1 MGFVVTI
8 RRSGASSSPN
18 APIVTHRTNRNL
30 TSKIN
35 DLEEDSTQ
43 YATMR
48 VSPWRPLFGLI
59 DRCLH
64 ATRIDLDVGGRIQ
77 CAPVPANVRDRPMTS
92 AVSQFK
98 LARSI
103 VEWYAINLVEPTQS
117 QQQRHDKHRLC

>member
-1 MGFVVTI
+1 M
-8 RRSGASSSPN
+8 
-18 APIVTHRTNRNL
+18 NRNL

-59 DRCLH
+59 DSCLH
-64 ATRIDLDVGGRIQ
+64 ANRIDLDVGGRIQ

-103 VEWYAINLVEPTQS
+103 VEW
-117 QQQRHDKHRLC
+117 

>member
-43 YATMR
+43 Y
-48 VSPWRPLFGLI
+48 
-59 DRCLH
+59 

>member
-1 MGFVVTI
+1 M
-8 RRSGASSSPN
+8 
-18 APIVTHRTNRNL
+18 NRNL

-35 DLEEDSTQ
+35 DIEEDSTQ

-48 VSPWRPLFGLI
+48 VSPWRPLFGRV
-59 DRCLH
+59 DSCLH
-64 ATRIDLDVGGRIQ
+64 ANRIDLDVGGRIQ

-103 VEWYAINLVEPTQS
+103 VEW
-117 QQQRHDKHRLC
+117 